1 VAAAPLPPDA
11 APPFP
16 VDAVAVARVLGAWG
30 IKGWIR
36 VQPYSK
42 DPQALFSSRQWY
54 LQADSVGASAP
65 LPPMLRVTQAR
76 EQGDHVVAAL
86 RDFDDRDRA
95 ESLRGAR
102 IFVPRSSFPTPEDDE
117 HYWVDLIGLRVIN
130 RDAVMLGTVVALL
143 DTGVHS
149 VLRVQPEPATAA
161 EVLIPFVSA
170 HVDRVDK
177 GAGEIVVDWGLD
189 Y

>member
-1 VAAAPLPPDA
+1 MVAPPLPPGA
-11 APPFP
+11 AEFP
-16 VDAVAVARVLGAWG
+16 VDAVEVARVLGAWG

-54 LQADSVGASAP
+54 VRADDGPAAAQ
-65 LPPMLRVTQAR
+65 LPALLRVTQAR

-86 RDFDDRDRA
+86 RDFDDRDQA
-95 ESLRGAR
+95 EALRGAR
-102 IFVPRSSFPTPEDDE
+102 IFVPRSSFPTPADDE
-117 HYWVDLIGLRVIN
+117 HYWVDLIGLRVVN
-130 RDAVMLGTVVALL
+130 RDAVVLGAVVGLL

-149 VLRVQPEPATAA
+149 VLRVRPEVAAAA
-161 EVLIPFVSA
+161 EILIPFVAA

-177 GAGEIVVDWGLD
+177 AAGEIVVDWGLD